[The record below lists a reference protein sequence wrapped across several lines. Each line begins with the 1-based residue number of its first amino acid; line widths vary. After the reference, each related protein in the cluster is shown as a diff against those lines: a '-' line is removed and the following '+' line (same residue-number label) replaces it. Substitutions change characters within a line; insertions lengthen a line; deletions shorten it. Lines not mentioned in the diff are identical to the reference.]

1 MLVCGLLAALAAVAW
16 AVLLAGHGGFWRSG
30 QDIDLIGGY
39 FTGPGPGGQAYIG
52 GAGVSPSAQYLN
64 VLWAG
69 GVSPQV
75 PSRAE
80 MEGQLASWRP
90 AAVVAVTGPGSAL
103 GKYLIGLLGPPSARH
118 GAVLAWRR

>member
-1 MLVCGLLAALAAVAW
+1 RW
-16 AVLLAGHGGFWRSG
+16 AVGSALVTAVTVLAVLPVVPRPLAVTPAASAPAGWSASLGALHLPAGARVLVAPIPTPTLTVPMRWQAETG

-75 PSRAE
+75 PSRA
-80 MEGQLASWRP
+80 
-90 AAVVAVTGPGSAL
+90 
-103 GKYLIGLLGPPSARH
+103 
-118 GAVLAWRR
+118 